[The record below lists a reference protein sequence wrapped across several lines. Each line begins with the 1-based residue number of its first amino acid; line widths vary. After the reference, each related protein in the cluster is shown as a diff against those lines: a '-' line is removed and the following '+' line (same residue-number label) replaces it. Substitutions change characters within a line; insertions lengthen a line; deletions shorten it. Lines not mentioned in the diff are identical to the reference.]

1 MKIKQKTKQRLFFGE
16 TCFAEKLTERKR
28 SAQQI
33 KIKPMKKF
41 YKTYIKKHEMS
52 TFSLD

>member
-33 KIKPMKKF
+33 KEAKK
-41 YKTYIKKHEMS
+41 TKKGRRG
-52 TFSLD
+52 TIRTA